1 MLSTILTAVTAILV
15 FLLVIIIHEFG
26 HFAVAKLVGIR
37 VNEFAIGMGPKLLD
51 KKGPETQYTLRAFP
65 IGGYVAMEG
74 EEESSSDPRSF
85 GKASVAKRIAVV
97 VAGAMMNFLLAIV
110 VLFLVGLYLGEP
122 TTTIASFTENAPAQK
137 AGMELGDD
145 ILQVDGVQTP
155 TWEDVIVAIRSA
167 EKESIS
173 VQVQRA
179 DEVVEL
185 EIPLD
190 ENGQIGIIRG
200 THRSLGGAIRY
211 SMSTFFMLLSQ
222 LIGFFQTLLRGGVGL
237 SDVSG
242 PVGIVVVI
250 GQAASAGLFNVLLLL
265 AFININVGFFNLLP
279 IPALDG
285 SKILL
290 LLLEKL
296 RGKPISVE
304 KESMINLI
312 GFIFLIGLLILVTF
326 KDIMTLGSIGG

>member
-1 MLSTILTAVTAILV
+1 
-15 FLLVIIIHEFG
+15 
-26 HFAVAKLVGIR
+26 
-37 VNEFAIGMGPKLLD
+37 
-51 KKGPETQYTLRAFP
+51 
-65 IGGYVAMEG
+65 
-74 EEESSSDPRSF
+74 
-85 GKASVAKRIAVV
+85 
-97 VAGAMMNFLLAIV
+97 MNFLLAIV